1 VRTSAGG
8 GLAGRCKVARQEV
21 RQCGGAALHGDTSAS
36 PARSKPCGPSCTFS
50 PDSAV
55 PFPLLDDIA
64 RFGSN
69 EGDRWVPQAYTAGWT
84 RPWIT
89 TCWRREQH
97 PPPGQALL
105 WQRPMHRNSKRGASQ
120 LQCLHTKKTTA
131 PLAGPP
137 PALLR
142 DLLRLSRRQSCS
154 VHRARSTAAA
164 VRPTFCQHSKI
175 CPCLTGLAAPLRAT
189 NMTIKTSLWQAR

>member
-1 VRTSAGG
+1 MRTSAGG

-21 RQCGGAALHGDTSAS
+21 RQCGGETPPPHLL
-36 PARSKPCGPSCTFS
+36 GPNRVA
-50 PDSAV
+50 PAV
-55 PFPLLDDIA
+55 PFPLTLLFTFPSSDDTA

-84 RPWIT
+84 TRPWIT
-89 TCWRREQH
+89 TCRRREQH

-142 DLLRLSRRQSCS
+142 DLFRLSRRQSCS

-189 NMTIKTSLWQAR
+189 NMTIKTSLWLAR